1 MPTPPS
7 QLPNYQSIELL
18 VVLIAAVCVIYWRAA
33 LKLAAIAVI
42 TLTIYGSVLLVEVLN
57 HTHR

>member
-7 QLPNYQSIELL
+7 QLPNHQSIELL